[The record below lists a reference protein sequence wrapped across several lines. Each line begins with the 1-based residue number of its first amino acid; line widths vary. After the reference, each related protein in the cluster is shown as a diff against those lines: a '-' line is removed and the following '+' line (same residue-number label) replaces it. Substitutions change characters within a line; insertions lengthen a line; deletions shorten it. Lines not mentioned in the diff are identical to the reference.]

1 MLILDLSDILSLIH
15 AKLPVTI
22 FASDFISLV
31 SKASPQ
37 QFLIE
42 IYANDIAESNT
53 KKMKYHFRYNAYGE
67 RNKGYKM
74 QVFET
79 IISEKERKQL
89 ISYFVK
95 SLIAIEKTR
104 AG

>member
-31 SKASPQ
+31 SYGKKASPQ
-37 QFLIE
+37 QYLIE

-79 IISEKERKQL
+79 IISKKKGN
-89 ISYFVK
+89 S
-95 SLIAIEKTR
+95 
-104 AG
+104 